1 LSDTGGMSSILSVMR
16 YLILVS
22 LIVMWGPAVLAAP
35 DRIYMSPM
43 EKSRWTL
50 TVNSPIRCEIEHLIP
65 RFGKAMFYQE
75 SGRPMKLKFVSK
87 HNYKKDM
94 AVAFQSVT
102 ANWKG
107 IQTQTD
113 LADLKTSGLSD
124 PLVDI
129 DSSTAR
135 YAYFELQEGK
145 QPSLFFIDDEDGFNS
160 VSVILSTVRFR
171 DVEAEFGD
179 CISQLFPYN
188 FEDIKHA
195 LVHFEFDDEFP
206 IEEEEDRA
214 LSKILAYLKVD
225 PSVKI
230 LSISGHADFK
240 GTECYND
247 SLSARRAWYV
257 YDYLVQSG
265 VDPKMLEV
273 SFYGENRPLAKG
285 KDDNSRALNRRVSVT
300 MIRE

>member
-1 LSDTGGMSSILSVMR
+1 MSSILTVMR
-16 YLILVS
+16 YLILFCLV
-22 LIVMWGPAVLAAP
+22 VTWGPVVLAAP

-43 EKSRWTL
+43 EESRWTL
-50 TVNSPIRCEIEHLIP
+50 SVNSPIRCEIEHIIP

-75 SGRPMKLKFVSK
+75 SGRPLKLKFVSK
-87 HNYKKDM
+87 HDYKKDM

-107 IQTQTD
+107 VQTHSA
-113 LADLKTSGLSD
+113 LADLKTSGASD
-124 PLVDI
+124 PLLDI
-129 DSSTAR
+129 NSSTAR
-135 YAYFELQEGK
+135 YAYFELQQGK

-171 DVEAEFGD
+171 DIEAKFGE
-179 CISQLFPYN
+179 CISQLHPDN
-188 FEDIKHA
+188 FEDIKRA

-206 IEEEEDRA
+206 LEEEEDRA
-214 LSKILAYLKVD
+214 LSKILEYMKVD
-225 PSVKI
+225 PGVKT

-273 SFYGENRPLAKG
+273 MFYGENRPLAKG
-285 KDDNSRALNRRVSVT
+285 KDDKSRAINRRVSVT
-300 MIRE
+300 MVRE

>member
-1 LSDTGGMSSILSVMR
+1 MSSTFPIMR
-16 YLILVS
+16 YLILIC
-22 LIVMWGPAVLAAP
+22 LIVLWGPVALASP

-50 TVNSPIRCEIEHLIP
+50 SINTPTRCEIEHIIP

-75 SGRPMKLKFVSK
+75 SGRPLKLKFVSK

-107 IQTQTD
+107 VQTQSS
-113 LADLKTSGLSD
+113 LADLKTSGLTD

-129 DSSTAR
+129 NSSTAR
-135 YAYFELQEGK
+135 YAYFELEQGK

-188 FEDIKHA
+188 FDDIKHA

-206 IEEEEDRA
+206 LEEEEDRA

-225 PSVKI
+225 PTVKKI
-230 LSISGHADFK
+230 KISGHADFK
-240 GTECYND
+240 GSECYND

-257 YDYLVQSG
+257 YDYLVSNG
-265 VDPKMLEV
+265 VDPKLLEV
-273 SFYGENRPLAKG
+273 MYYGENKPLAKG
-285 KDDNSRALNRRVSVT
+285 KDDKSRAINRRVSVT
-300 MIRE
+300 MER

>member
-1 LSDTGGMSSILSVMR
+1 MR
-16 YLILVS
+16 YLILIC
-22 LIVMWGPAVLAAP
+22 LIVMWGPAVQADP

-50 TVNSPIRCEIEHLIP
+50 SVNTPTRCEIEHIIP
-65 RFGKAMFYQE
+65 FFGKALFYQE
-75 SGRPMKLKFVSK
+75 SGRPLKLKFVSK

-107 IQTQTD
+107 IQTQEP

-129 DSSTAR
+129 DYSTAR
-135 YAYFELQEGK
+135 YAYFELQQGK

-171 DVEAEFGD
+171 DVEDDFGE
-179 CISQLFPYN
+179 CISQLHPYN
-188 FEDIKHA
+188 FDDIKHA

-206 IEEEEDRA
+206 LEEEEDRA
-214 LSKILAYLKVD
+214 LSKIVAYIKVD
-225 PSVKI
+225 PTVKTI
-230 LSISGHADFK
+230 KISGHADFK

-257 YDYLVQSG
+257 YDYLVQSNI
-265 VDPKMLEV
+265 DPQMLQVE
-273 SFYGENRPLAKG
+273 FYGENQPLVKG
-285 KDDNSRALNRRVSVT
+285 KDDQSRALNRRVSVT
-300 MIRE
+300 LYR

>member
-1 LSDTGGMSSILSVMR
+1 MTSILPVMR
-16 YLILVS
+16 YLILIC
-22 LIVMWGPAVLAAP
+22 LIFSWGRSVQAAP

-50 TVNSPIRCEIEHLIP
+50 SVNTPTRCEIEHVIP
-65 RFGKAMFYQE
+65 RFGKALFYQE
-75 SGRPMKLKFVSK
+75 SGRPLKLKFVSNN
-87 HNYKKDM
+87 NYKKDM

-124 PLVDI
+124 PVVDI
-129 DSSTAR
+129 NSNTAR
-135 YAYFELQEGK
+135 YAYFELQQGY
-145 QPSLFFIDDEDGFNS
+145 QPSLFFIDDDDGFNS

-171 DVEAEFGD
+171 DVEADFGE
-179 CISQLFPYN
+179 CISQLHPYN
-188 FEDIKHA
+188 FDDIKRA

-206 IEEEEDRA
+206 LEEEEDRA

-225 PSVKI
+225 PTVKT
-230 LSISGHADFK
+230 LRISGHADFK

-257 YDYLVQSG
+257 YDYLILNG
-265 VDPKMLEV
+265 VDPKQLEV
-273 SFYGENRPLAKG
+273 EFYGENRPLAKG
-285 KDDNSRALNRRVSVT
+285 KDDKSRAINRRVSVT
-300 MIRE
+300 MMR

>member
-1 LSDTGGMSSILSVMR
+1 MSSILPVMR
-16 YLILVS
+16 YLILIC
-22 LIVMWGPAVLAAP
+22 LIVMWGPAVQAAP

-50 TVNSPIRCEIEHLIP
+50 SVNTPTRCEIEHIIP
-65 RFGKAMFYQE
+65 RFGKALFYQE
-75 SGRPMKLKFVSK
+75 SGRPLKLKFVSK

-107 IQTQTD
+107 IQTQST

-124 PLVDI
+124 PVVDI
-129 DSSTAR
+129 NSSTAR
-135 YAYFELQEGK
+135 YAYFELQQGK

-171 DVEAEFGD
+171 DVEADFGE
-179 CISQLFPYN
+179 CISQLHPYN
-188 FEDIKHA
+188 FEDIKRA

-206 IEEEEDRA
+206 LEEEEERA

-225 PSVKI
+225 PTVKTVKI
-230 LSISGHADFK
+230 TGHADFK
-240 GTECYND
+240 GSQCYND

-257 YDYLVQSG
+257 YDYLVQSDI
-265 VDPKMLEV
+265 DPRMLHVE
-273 SFYGENRPLAKG
+273 FYGENQPLVKG
-285 KDDNSRALNRRVSVT
+285 KDDQSRALNRRVSVT
-300 MIRE
+300 LYR